1 MTSSF
6 HSQNIQAATNLGLR
20 TVGNIRVLAECI
32 CAEPPVCNAGVTPS
46 WMKSGAG
53 TNKAAHTAKLGA

>member
-6 HSQNIQAATNLGLR
+6 HSENIQAATNLGLR

-32 CAEPPVCNAGVTPS
+32 CADPPVYNAGVTPS
-46 WMKSGAG
+46 WMKFGVG
-53 TNKAAHTAKLGA
+53 TNKAVDTAKLGA